1 MLRFH
6 KADVFLKKDKSLNHC
21 IFCEKVEKCNDE
33 PKESWYNGNEW
44 RFDYMKKII
53 PILVTI
59 LLIIVV
65 AIAGV
70 ITFMVQRNAPTKERM
85 DSAAYYG
92 FTDAAQT
99 AIIVDGTISD
109 TFGKKTESHYYID
122 YETVA
127 SLINKRFY
135 WNEGSASVLY
145 ALPTE
150 VREIVIE
157 DGSGLCLLENGQLY
171 LALEIVE
178 QYTNITYETYTAPNR
193 VVIRSGGETYP
204 AVQVAKDTAVRY
216 RGGIKSEVLTEAAAG
231 TTLQILDDSFE
242 NWLQVVSSDG
252 YVGYVDKASLGDS
265 QEVTNPTTDV
275 VHEYTSI
282 SRPYR
287 INMVWHQTTSQAAN
301 DAVGPLLASVTGVNV
316 IAPTWFII
324 NDTSGSLMDISS
336 ASYVAMAHERGMEVW
351 AVLNDFDGG
360 ISSYDETYLVLS
372 NTEARG
378 RMIDG
383 MMASV
388 LGCGID
394 GINVDIEKVSEN
406 CAPHYL
412 QFLRE
417 LSVSCRKNGIV
428 LSVDNYVPKNYS
440 TYFDREEQG
449 IIADYVVIM
458 GYDEHFAGSET
469 AGSVASL
476 PFVEDGIVRT
486 LEEVPAEKIINGIP
500 FYTRIWN
507 TDSTGRVTSEACSM
521 QMADNFIASN
531 GMTVTWSETAGQN
544 YAELDSA
551 VGLYQIWLE
560 DEQSIAAKMNL
571 IKTYNLAGVASW
583 KLGLERSG
591 VWSVIQEHLNY

>member
-1 MLRFH
+1 
-6 KADVFLKKDKSLNHC
+6 
-21 IFCEKVEKCNDE
+21 
-33 PKESWYNGNEW
+33 
-44 RFDYMKKII
+44 MKKII

-59 LLIIVV
+59 VLIIVV

-70 ITFMVQRNAPTKERM
+70 LTYIVQRNAPTKDRM

-92 FTDAAQT
+92 FTDDTQT
-99 AIIVDGTISD
+99 AIVVDGTISD

-122 YETVA
+122 YDTVV

-135 WNEGSASVLY
+135 WNEGSASILY

-178 QYTNITYETYTAPNR
+178 QYTNITFETYTAPNR
-193 VVIRSGGETYP
+193 VVIRTGGESYS

-216 RGGIKSEVLTEAAAG
+216 RGGIKSEVLTDVSAG
-231 TTLQILDDSFE
+231 TTLQIVDDSFE
-242 NWLQVVSSDG
+242 NWLQVVSEDG
-252 YVGYVDKASLGDS
+252 YIGYVDKASLGES
-265 QEVTNPTTDV
+265 VEVTNPMTDV

-282 SRPYR
+282 TRPYR
-287 INMVWHQTTSQAAN
+287 INMVWHQTTSLIAN
-301 DAVGPLLASVTGVNV
+301 DAVGSLLTGVTGVNV

-324 NDTSGSLMDISS
+324 NDTSGNLLDISS

-351 AVLNDFDGG
+351 AVINDFDGG
-360 ISSYDETYLVLS
+360 IGSFDETYQVLS
-372 NTEARG
+372 NTDARR

-383 MMASV
+383 MMTSV
-388 LGCGID
+388 LSCGID
-394 GINVDIEKVSEN
+394 GINVDIEKVSES

-417 LSVSCRKNGIV
+417 LSVSCRNNGIV
-428 LSVDNYVPKNYS
+428 LSVDNYVPKDYS
-440 TYFDREEQG
+440 SYFDREEQG

-458 GYDEHFAGSET
+458 GYDEHYVGSEA

-476 PFVEDGIVRT
+476 PFVEDGILRT

-507 TDSTGRVTSEACSM
+507 TDSTGQVTSEACSM
-521 QMADNFIASN
+521 QMADSFIASN
-531 GMTVTWSETAGQN
+531 GMSVTWSETAGQN

-560 DEQSIAAKMNL
+560 DEQSIAAKMKL
-571 IKTYNLAGVASW
+571 IQTYNLAGVASW
-583 KLGLERSG
+583 KLGLERSS
-591 VWSVIQEHLNY
+591 VWPVIQEHLNY

>member
-1 MLRFH
+1 
-6 KADVFLKKDKSLNHC
+6 
-21 IFCEKVEKCNDE
+21 
-33 PKESWYNGNEW
+33 
-44 RFDYMKKII
+44 MKKII

-59 LLIIVV
+59 VLIIVV

-70 ITFMVQRNAPTKERM
+70 LTYIVQRNAPTKDRM

-92 FTDAAQT
+92 FTDDTQT
-99 AIIVDGTISD
+99 AIVVDGTISD

-122 YETVA
+122 YDTVV

-135 WNEGSASVLY
+135 WNEGSASILY

-178 QYTNITYETYTAPNR
+178 QYTNITFETYTAPNR
-193 VVIRSGGETYP
+193 VVIRTGGESYS

-216 RGGIKSEVLTEAAAG
+216 RGGIKSEVLTDVSAG
-231 TTLQILDDSFE
+231 TTLQIVDDSFE
-242 NWLQVVSSDG
+242 NWLQVVSEDG
-252 YVGYVDKASLGDS
+252 YIGYVDKASLGES
-265 QEVTNPTTDV
+265 VEVTNPMTDV

-282 SRPYR
+282 TRPYR
-287 INMVWHQTTSQAAN
+287 INMVWHQTTSLIAN
-301 DAVGPLLASVTGVNV
+301 DAVGSLLTGVTGVNV

-324 NDTSGSLMDISS
+324 NDTSGNLLDISS

-351 AVLNDFDGG
+351 AVINDFDGG
-360 ISSYDETYLVLS
+360 IGSFDETYQVLS
-372 NTEARG
+372 NTDARR

-383 MMASV
+383 MMTSV
-388 LGCGID
+388 LSCGID
-394 GINVDIEKVSEN
+394 GINVDIEKVSES

-417 LSVSCRKNGIV
+417 LSVSCRNNGIV
-428 LSVDNYVPKNYS
+428 LSVDNYVPKDYS
-440 TYFDREEQG
+440 SYFDREEQG

-458 GYDEHFAGSET
+458 GYDEHYAGSEA

-476 PFVEDGIVRT
+476 PFVEDGILRT

-507 TDSTGRVTSEACSM
+507 TDSTGQVTSEACSM
-521 QMADNFIASN
+521 QMADSFIASN
-531 GMTVTWSETAGQN
+531 GMSVTWSETAGQN

-560 DEQSIAAKMNL
+560 DEQSIAAKMKL
-571 IKTYNLAGVASW
+571 IQTYNLAGVASW
-583 KLGLERSG
+583 KLGLERSS
-591 VWSVIQEHLNY
+591 VWPVIQEHLNY